1 MATAEIFLALT
12 MYAYIVSCINN
23 YYSLIIPDEDFRII
37 RYCFDFTRMQFYKH
51 SEISKMYIYVYKT
64 NQVNIT
70 KIVLFISI
78 CKRTNVFYFTHASS
92 PHLTFMLMCV
102 HPPIVKYT
110 LEFRPVFFPLKV
122 TATRPV
128 RLGPHL
134 LVLHLL
140 LIVILLVTPISLVH
154 QLLVPMSQDT
164 EELPISRYSRVDY
177 FFGDDPFVDLD
188 NQFAVVLATE
198 SVVEDSHDVS
208 EGSLSPVIG
217 DIHSTRCSGGLF
229 CWRLTYHMILLW
241 IWVSGLMMYLMLA

>member
-1 MATAEIFLALT
+1 
-12 MYAYIVSCINN
+12 
-23 YYSLIIPDEDFRII
+23 
-37 RYCFDFTRMQFYKH
+37 MQFYKH
-51 SEISKMYIYVYKT
+51 NEISKMYIYIYKT
-64 NQVNIT
+64 NQGNIN
-70 KIVLFISI
+70 KNMSFIPI
-78 CKRTNVFYFTHASS
+78 CKRTNVFYFTQASS

-102 HPPIVKYT
+102 HPSIVKYT

-154 QLLVPMSQDT
+154 QLLVPTSQDT

-217 DIHSTRCSGGLF
+217 DMHSTRCSGGLF